1 MKTKVL
7 QTMPPE
13 TSFRIDIDITIFQHD
28 NTVKFFSRCFISLVK
43 FSYWFSFM
51 SISSLFL
58 GLWQFSFTR
67 NWPEILKWEIPL
79 FEFFPISEDWDELGI
94 PDVNY
99 YCIGS
104 LPFEKP
110 KSEVYIFKSK
120 EPVFHVWLWGSSY
133 QKKILIQRNK
143 DFYLLAEDLGLP

>member
-13 TSFRIDIDITIFQHD
+13 TSIRIDIDITIFQHD
-28 NTVKFFSRCFISLVK
+28 NIVKFFSRCFISLVK
-43 FSYWFSFM
+43 FSYWSSFM

-94 PDVNY
+94 PDVA
-99 YCIGS
+99 GMS
-104 LPFEKP
+104 LIKCYWMLQNASVAAFT
-110 KSEVYIFKSK
+110 
-120 EPVFHVWLWGSSY
+120 VWLIKG
-133 QKKILIQRNK
+133 KPTGGKITP
-143 DFYLLAEDLGLP
+143 DLD